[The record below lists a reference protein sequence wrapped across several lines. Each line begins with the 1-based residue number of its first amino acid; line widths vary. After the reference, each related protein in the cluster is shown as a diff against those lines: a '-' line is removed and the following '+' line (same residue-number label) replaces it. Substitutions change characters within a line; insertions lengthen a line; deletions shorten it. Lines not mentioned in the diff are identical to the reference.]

1 MTASVSTWWEGI
13 DRDLAAV
20 PTAAEAEHVPL
31 YSTEF
36 SDTYKVRLT
45 SVGPYR
51 IAAWLS
57 IPKGEGPFPA
67 LFLVPG
73 YGSVVTPPTYED
85 RQRYVVMSLMHRGL
99 RHADWPYAA
108 KFPGLLTD
116 GIADPE
122 AWIFRGILADVLRGF
137 DYLTS
142 RPEVDPDRIG
152 VFGHDGGLL
161 VAARRP
167 SVTAV
172 AVTATFFTR
181 LTEAAARTSA
191 YPIEEIND
199 WLRTYPEDTEAVHD
213 TLALVDPQAQ
223 AGAVGAKVL
232 LAAQGPGSLGD
243 QDWLAP
249 LKEGLA
255 GEAAF
260 YDLTY
265 EGQTDRDAID
275 SWLAG
280 QLGAEPKPRIWE
292 AQEIGS
298 WS

>member
-199 WLRTYPEDTEAVHD
+199 WLRTYPEDTEAVHE
-213 TLALVDPQAQ
+213 TLALVDPRSQ

-243 QDWLAP
+243 QEWLAP

-275 SWLAG
+275 AWLAG

>member
-181 LTEAAARTSA
+181 LTEAAERTSA

-243 QDWLAP
+243 QEWLAP

-275 SWLAG
+275 AWLAG